1 MEAKSIQFYQ
11 LAHKKLQLVEKDAM
25 EFVDLV
31 QGTIEERT
39 DELVTKE
46 YLNIKLMELEIKM
59 VKSEKALIMW
69 MFSFWIGQLA
79 AMWGFL
85 YLFLKH

>member
-1 MEAKSIQFYQ
+1 
-11 LAHKKLQLVEKDAM
+11 
-25 EFVDLV
+25 
-31 QGTIEERT
+31 
-39 DELVTKE
+39 
-46 YLNIKLMELEIKM
+46 MELEIKM

>member
-1 MEAKSIQFYQ
+1 M
-11 LAHKKLQLVEKDAM
+11 EKDAM
-25 EFVDLV
+25 EFVDLI
-31 QGTIEERT
+31 QGSIEERT

-46 YLNIKLMELEIKM
+46 YLNVRIMELEIKM
-59 VKSEKALIMW
+59 VKSEKTLIMW